1 MIHIFVWPIV
11 IAAFVVKN
19 DLFKRIGITVK
30 LTSDKQNARTSLF
43 SVGIVNVHCRR
54 GNMAIPTHSH
64 RFLLDHVLF
73 DSQDHFLGDRENT
86 FR

>member
-19 DLFKRIGITVK
+19 DLFKRIGITV
-30 LTSDKQNARTSLF
+30 
-43 SVGIVNVHCRR
+43 GIIASTAMFICRG
-54 GNMAIPTHSH
+54 GNMATSTHSH
-64 RFLLDHVLF
+64 RFLLDRVLF
-73 DSQDHFLGDRENT
+73 YRQDHFLGDRENT

>member
-19 DLFKRIGITVK
+19 DLFKRIGITVGIG
-30 LTSDKQNARTSLF
+30 F
-43 SVGIVNVHCRR
+43 SGNVHCRR

-64 RFLLDHVLF
+64 IFLLDRVLF
-73 DSQDHFLGDRENT
+73 DRQDHFLGDRAGQYVPIRIANQL
-86 FR
+86 